1 MHIHISIFIIMT
13 LFVAI
18 NHLYKDDIKKAFFI
32 ILIGIMASIGGFVI
46 YKFLLF
52 ITNSPSVGRDKF
64 VFFNDDVFTI
74 LKHNTQAV
82 YDLICLVFNYHYLIG
97 FCFTILAFLYGIYK
111 LLKKQLKA
119 SNKVLIILFLLL
131 IPILIPLPL
140 IVLENTY
147 VNPRVMIGFSF
158 IIYAMLFLVSKYS
171 QKLTTY
177 ISLYFV
183 IISFPLMGSF
193 ANLLKDQDQFQTTIV
208 YDVMSKTDLNG
219 KYLIVD
225 GQVPWSSQSENLIYG
240 YDFINYL
247 HIKFLGNQNFG
258 LEEFFVL
265 KSNNLYNI
273 SFLKDK
279 RREEV
284 LNNKMNIPIIN
295 RTSFYNLRADGKHV
309 IIDFNK
315 IDIFI
320 PELINIELKP
330 SENVT
335 GNFDI
340 VTNDKEIYSIKG
352 WAIIFG
358 ANSIKDNVKLL
369 LIGGSKIY
377 VSELSK
383 EKRLDVSEAMNGQ
396 YNDSGFSGK
405 INTNTMDKGVY
416 KLGLIIENE
425 NEKKILIKDNKITVK

>member
-1 MHIHISIFIIMT
+1 
-13 LFVAI
+13 
-18 NHLYKDDIKKAFFI
+18 
-32 ILIGIMASIGGFVI
+32 
-46 YKFLLF
+46 
-52 ITNSPSVGRDKF
+52 
-64 VFFNDDVFTI
+64 
-74 LKHNTQAV
+74 
-82 YDLICLVFNYHYLIG
+82 
-97 FCFTILAFLYGIYK
+97 
-111 LLKKQLKA
+111 
-119 SNKVLIILFLLL
+119 
-131 IPILIPLPL
+131 
-140 IVLENTY
+140 
-147 VNPRVMIGFSF
+147 
-158 IIYAMLFLVSKYS
+158 
-171 QKLTTY
+171 
-177 ISLYFV
+177 
-183 IISFPLMGSF
+183 
-193 ANLLKDQDQFQTTIV
+193 
-208 YDVMSKTDLNG
+208 
-219 KYLIVD
+219 
-225 GQVPWSSQSENLIYG
+225 
-240 YDFINYL
+240 
-247 HIKFLGNQNFG
+247 
-258 LEEFFVL
+258 
-265 KSNNLYNI
+265 
-273 SFLKDK
+273 
-279 RREEV
+279 
-284 LNNKMNIPIIN
+284 MNIPIIN

-315 IDIFI
+315 TDIFI

>member
-1 MHIHISIFIIMT
+1 
-13 LFVAI
+13 
-18 NHLYKDDIKKAFFI
+18 
-32 ILIGIMASIGGFVI
+32 
-46 YKFLLF
+46 
-52 ITNSPSVGRDKF
+52 
-64 VFFNDDVFTI
+64 
-74 LKHNTQAV
+74 
-82 YDLICLVFNYHYLIG
+82 
-97 FCFTILAFLYGIYK
+97 
-111 LLKKQLKA
+111 
-119 SNKVLIILFLLL
+119 
-131 IPILIPLPL
+131 
-140 IVLENTY
+140 
-147 VNPRVMIGFSF
+147 
-158 IIYAMLFLVSKYS
+158 MLFLVSKYS